1 MKNLAVIGVQWGDE
15 GKGKIIDLL
24 TPSFDIIARYQG
36 GHNAGH
42 TVCVGDQ
49 RFVLHLIPSG
59 ALHPEKL
66 CVIGNGVVVDPQA
79 FFKELAALKQ
89 LVDLDE
95 RQIVLSARAH
105 IIFPY
110 HFELEKLQE
119 EMKGDKKIG
128 TTFRGIGPAYVDKYA
143 RLGIRAGD
151 LLNETYLK
159 EKISLNLT
167 EKNIVLQHFNLPLL
181 DEKRIY
187 EEYLD
192 YARRLRP
199 FIKEISYLLNKELK
213 QGKKILFEGAQGTL
227 LDIDY
232 GTYPYVTSS
241 NATAGGI
248 CTGLGLPPGQVHE
261 VLGVVKAYT
270 TRVGGG
276 PFPSEAEPKMAE
288 WLQERGH
295 EFGATTGRPRRCGWF
310 DLVAVGYACQING
323 IKKLA
328 LMKADVLEELEEIPV
343 CLGYQY
349 KGSLLKEFPPEI
361 WVLEQV
367 KPVYKIFKGW
377 RRPLQN
383 TSSWEELP
391 SQLLDYIH
399 FIEDNLEVE
408 VVILSTGK
416 GRRET
421 LIKEKELASL
431 VDLEVIKSCLP

>member
-42 TVCVGDQ
+42 TVCIGKK

-59 ALHPEKL
+59 ILHREKL
-66 CVIGNGVVVDPQA
+66 CVIGNGVVIDPQA
-79 FFKELAALKQ
+79 FFKELETLKQ

-95 RQIVLSARAH
+95 KQIVLSARAH

-110 HFELEKLQE
+110 HFQLEKLQE
-119 EMKGDKKIG
+119 EMRGDKKIG

-143 RLGIRAGD
+143 RMGIRAGD
-151 LLNETYLK
+151 LLNEAYLR
-159 EKISLNLT
+159 EKISLNLA
-167 EKNIVLQHFNLPLL
+167 EKNIILQHFNLPLL
-181 DEKRIY
+181 NEKQIY
-187 EEYLD
+187 EAYLD
-192 YARRLRP
+192 YAQKLRP
-199 FIKEISYLLNKELK
+199 FIKEISSLLHQEIER
-213 QGKKILFEGAQGTL
+213 GKKILFEGAQGTL

-248 CTGLGLPPGQVHE
+248 CTGLGLPPEQVHE

-276 PFPSEAEPKMAE
+276 PFPSEAEPQIAE
-288 WLQERGH
+288 WLQEKGH

-310 DLVAVGYACQING
+310 DLVAVGYACRING

-328 LMKADVLEELEEIPV
+328 LMKADVLDELEEIPV

-349 KGSLLKEFPPEI
+349 KGTLLKEFPPES
-361 WVLEQV
+361 WVLEKV

-377 RRPLQN
+377 QRPLKDV
-383 TSSWEELP
+383 SSWEELP

-399 FIEDNLEVE
+399 FIEDNLGVE
-408 VVILSTGK
+408 VVILSTGQ

-421 LIKEKELASL
+421 LIKEKELATL
-431 VDLEVIKSCLP
+431 ML